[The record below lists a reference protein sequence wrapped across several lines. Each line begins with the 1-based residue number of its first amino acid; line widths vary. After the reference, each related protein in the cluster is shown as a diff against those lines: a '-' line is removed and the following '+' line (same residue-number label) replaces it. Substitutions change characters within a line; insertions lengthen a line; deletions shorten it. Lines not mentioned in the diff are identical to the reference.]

1 MDLKDIYNSFEDREI
16 ESIYYKDIQEITLTN
31 KTFIKNGKI
40 HIRLDE
46 ENKVYYTNKENFIK
60 DLKKIFE
67 ENTIPINVIV
77 N

>member
-1 MDLKDIYNSFEDREI
+1 
-16 ESIYYKDIQEITLTN
+16 DIQEITLTN

-46 ENKVYYTNKENFIK
+46 ENKVYYTSKENVI
-60 DLKKIFE
+60 LEIE
-67 ENTIPINVIV
+67 EILNGNRIPVNINL